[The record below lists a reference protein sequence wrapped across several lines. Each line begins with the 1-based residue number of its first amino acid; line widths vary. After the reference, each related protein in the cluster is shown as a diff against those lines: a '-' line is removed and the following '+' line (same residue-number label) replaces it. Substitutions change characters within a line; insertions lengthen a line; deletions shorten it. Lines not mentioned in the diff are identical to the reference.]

1 MTREHEIR
9 NRIASFFV
17 TPLTEVD
24 WKAGLDT
31 LSIGSL
37 QFVEIAVDLQ
47 EEFDVA
53 LFHDDMER
61 IACLDDLVNIL
72 DGRIQYGPSFGRVSK
87 SAAQY
92 AAKSA

>member
-9 NRIASFFV
+9 NRIARFFD
-17 TPLTEVD
+17 TPLTELD
-24 WKAGLDT
+24 WKADLDT

-37 QFVEIAVDLQ
+37 QFVEVVVDLQ

-53 LFHDDMER
+53 LFHDDMDR

-72 DGRIQYGPSFGRVSK
+72 DGRIQHGPSFGRVSK
-87 SAAQY
+87 GAAQD
-92 AAKSA
+92 AAASA